1 MIRVAALL
9 GLCAV
14 LTAFLLSMI
23 WGHQQARNNGA
34 EIILDMEPV
43 DPRSLFR
50 GHYVIIRTPLNRID
64 TDDVPDHPPFK
75 AGDKI
80 FVSLAPANETK
91 PTEENKEK
99 WIVTALSKHLPTD
112 SDVFIQGRVSRN
124 SERNDNGTTYRIQ
137 YNIESYF
144 ADKVSALALEKK
156 VEESKMRVILAVDEN
171 GKAVI
176 RGLEIDGTRFIDEL

>member
-1 MIRVAALL
+1 MIRSIALL

-23 WGHQQARNNGA
+23 WGHQQARNNGT

-50 GHYVIIRTPLNRID
+50 GHYVIIRTPLNIIELD
-64 TDDVPDHPPFK
+64 QYYGDNDFK
-75 AGDKI
+75 VGDKV
-80 FVSLAPANETK
+80 FVSLTK
-91 PTEENKEK
+91 VEADQWQISSVNKQQPE
-99 WIVTALSKHLPTD
+99 AGSN
-112 SDVFIQGRVSRN
+112 FIQGRVN
-124 SERNDNGTTYRIQ
+124 HYRSSSKKWPQRIRVK

-156 VEESKMRVILAVDEN
+156 VSESKMRIILAVDEN

>member
-1 MIRVAALL
+1 MIRIAAFL

-23 WGHQQARNNGA
+23 WGHQQARNNGT

-50 GHYVIIRTPLNRID
+50 GHYVIIKTPLHEIKLID
-64 TDDVPDHPPFK
+64 VLGGDDFNK
-75 AGDKI
+75 GDKI
-80 FVSLAPANETK
+80 FVSLTKGQSENFVISSITKQQPAEGA
-91 PTEENKEK
+91 
-99 WIVTALSKHLPTD
+99 I
-112 SDVFIQGRVSRN
+112 FIQGRVWSYWKIIQDFTGHSDKTIN
-124 SERNDNGTTYRIQ
+124 IQ

-156 VEESKMRVILAVDEN
+156 VEESKMRIILAVDKN

-176 RGLEIDGTRFIDEL
+176 RGLEIDDERFIDEL

>member
-1 MIRVAALL
+1 MIRIAALL

-23 WGHQQARNNGA
+23 WGHQQARNNGT

-50 GHYVIIRTPLNRID
+50 GHYVIIKTPLHEIHPSSVLG
-64 TDDVPDHPPFK
+64 DDDFNK
-75 AGDKI
+75 GDKI
-80 FVSLAPANETK
+80 FVSLTRDENENFNITSITKQQPAEGS
-91 PTEENKEK
+91 
-99 WIVTALSKHLPTD
+99 I
-112 SDVFIQGRVSRN
+112 FIQGRVWSYWKIVQGFAEQPNNRIK
-124 SERNDNGTTYRIQ
+124 IQ

-144 ADKVSALALEKK
+144 TDKVSALALEKK
-156 VEESKMRVILAVDEN
+156 VEESKMRIILSVDEN